1 MIRPALIDEILGDM
15 CDGAGTDLNPVSL
28 AAYLRTQDVYKI
40 DSYPRLASVLWL
52 ALAERG
58 HIISRQDA
66 IDAWELAALTPR
78 KKTIAAPPPPP
89 PML

>member
-1 MIRPALIDEILGDM
+1 MEPALIDEILSDIHYGEDTNLSP
-15 CDGAGTDLNPVSL
+15 ASL

-40 DSYPRLASVLWL
+40 GSYPRLASVLWL
-52 ALAERG
+52 ALAEKG

-66 IDAWELAALTPR
+66 IDAWELAVLTPR
-78 KKTIAAPPPPP
+78 KKTITAPPPPP